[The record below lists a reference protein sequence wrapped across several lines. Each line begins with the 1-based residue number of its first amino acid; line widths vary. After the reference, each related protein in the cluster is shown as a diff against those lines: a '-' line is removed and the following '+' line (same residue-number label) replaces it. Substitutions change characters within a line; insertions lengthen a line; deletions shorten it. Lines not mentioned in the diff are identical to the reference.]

1 MIKKDI
7 FPKWEEIHTIIF
19 DFDGV
24 FTNNKVY
31 INEVGEE
38 SIRCDRA
45 DGLAFDILRKFKKKF
60 SWEIDYFILSKEKN
74 PVGKKRAEKLNINIF
89 KGISDKEE
97 FIKNYLK
104 DRFGEYLNSKSGV
117 IYLGNDLNDLSA
129 IKLCGFSIAPFDA
142 HKLIKETAN
151 LTLTSSGG
159 EGFVREAIETIIN
172 IDNMTLEEIQNII

>member
-1 MIKKDI
+1 MIKKNI
-7 FPKWEEIHTIIF
+7 FPKWQELHTIIF

-31 INEVGEE
+31 LNEEGEE

-74 PVGKKRAEKLNINIF
+74 PVAKRRAEKLKINIF
-89 KGISDKEE
+89 KGISDKEA
-97 FIKNYLK
+97 FIINYLR
-104 DRFGEYLNSKSGV
+104 DRFGEYLNSKRGV
-117 IYLGNDLNDLSA
+117 LYLGNDLNDLSA

-151 LTLTSSGG
+151 VTLNSSGG
-159 EGFVREAIETIIN
+159 EGFVREAIERIIN
-172 IDNMTLEEIQNII
+172 IDKMTIEEIQDII